1 MNNIYKIVGAIIVLF
16 GAAWGAYAGLNTL
29 YTPREVTEMMIAQVQ
44 QNQMTLNKQFQIQN
58 AQQWY
63 WYWQMQVEL
72 YTGLCAREP
81 YNTNAKQQLNE
92 AKRMRD
98 TWQKKVNKL
107 MQ

>member
-1 MNNIYKIVGAIIVLF
+1 MNGKFTKIAGVILTTSALIGAVWAF
-16 GAAWGAYAGLNTL
+16 DKK

-44 QNQMTLNKQFQIQN
+44 QNQMTLNKQFQVQN

-72 YTGLCAREP
+72 YISLCAREP
-81 YNTNAKQQLNE
+81 RNTTYRDGLTRAKQN
-92 AKRMRD
+92 RD
-98 TWQKKVNKL
+98 TWKSKVYEL